1 MRGHPLLAQLPQPR
15 STFADGGAVS
25 GKNLLQ
31 GQGQRAADV
40 VVLVGEQELRC
51 LYPIDVGG
59 QVFNNCQ
66 FVQEYPTLAQHYLSS
81 RAGSRRFCAYE
92 PEAEA

>member
-40 VVLVGEQELRC
+40 VVLVGEQELRIFRIERDEAADC
-51 LYPIDVGG
+51 AADSPGEGVLGAG
-59 QVFNNCQ
+59 
-66 FVQEYPTLAQHYLSS
+66 PTRYRSS
-81 RAGSRRFCAYE
+81 RRRLG
-92 PEAEA
+92 